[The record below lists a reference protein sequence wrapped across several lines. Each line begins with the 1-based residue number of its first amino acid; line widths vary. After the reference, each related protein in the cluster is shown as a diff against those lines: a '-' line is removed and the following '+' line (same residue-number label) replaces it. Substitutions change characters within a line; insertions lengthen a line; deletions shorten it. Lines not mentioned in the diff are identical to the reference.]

1 MGKRI
6 YFKQIGF
13 RAECEQLKT
22 ADLIILVTVT
32 GRILSQ
38 NKSSFLK
45 LYRSPA
51 KKAIMTQNE
60 ILHTFYL
67 FDTYVPLFGEDDN
80 ENENLI
86 LLTVFQLIKYRYFM
100 KMRNINR

>member
-1 MGKRI
+1 M
-6 YFKQIGF
+6 
-13 RAECEQLKT
+13 KT

-38 NKSSFLK
+38 NKSYFLK

-60 ILHTFYL
+60 ILHPFYL
-67 FDTYVPLFGEDDN
+67 FEIYVPLFGEDDN